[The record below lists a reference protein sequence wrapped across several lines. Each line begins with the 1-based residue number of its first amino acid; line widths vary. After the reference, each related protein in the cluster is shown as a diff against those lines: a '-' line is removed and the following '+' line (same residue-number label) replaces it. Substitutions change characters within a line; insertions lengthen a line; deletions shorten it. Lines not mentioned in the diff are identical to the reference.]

1 MKLSEVRRC
10 ALALPEVTEEPH
22 HRASSFRVRGKI
34 FLSMPPKDDCIHV
47 FVNET
52 TRERAIALYPTF
64 VEKLFWGGKVWGIRV
79 ALGSAAPSVVKGFV
93 RSAWATKAP
102 KSLAASHQGKSDG
115 EA

>member
-1 MKLSEVRRC
+1 MKLSEARRY
-10 ALALPEVTEEPH
+10 AMALPEVTEEPH
-22 HRASSFRVRGKI
+22 HQSISFRVRGKI
-34 FLSMPPKDDCIHV
+34 FVTVPPKDDCIHV

-52 TRERAIALYPTF
+52 AREQAIALYPSF

-79 ALGSAAPSVVKGFV
+79 ILSAGTSSVVKGLI

-102 KSLAASHQGKSDG
+102 KLLAASYQTKSES